1 MTIRQN
7 LFKFCDILEQI
18 LFEDVEKEYKSAV
31 AIVEYRDKWLLGI
44 ARNTGD
50 DRDGK
55 WVHPGGGIKKGETP
69 ERAAE
74 RECFEETGI
83 RCKAVGKAFSTDDKP
98 SVAFV
103 HCRATSGNQKFKPN
117 SEFSALGFFT
127 MAEIRNLKPLFKNVK
142 RLIQR
147 VR

>member
-1 MTIRQN
+1 MIIKPR
-7 LFKFCDILEQI
+7 LFKFSDILEHI
-18 LFEDVEKEYKSAV
+18 LYEDTEKEYKSAV
-31 AIVEYRDKWLLGI
+31 AIVEYRDRWLLGM

-50 DRDGK
+50 DRDSK

-69 ERAAE
+69 EKAAE

-83 RCKAVGKAFSTDDKP
+83 RCKAVGKAFSMSDRP
-98 SVAFV
+98 GVAFV
-103 HCRATSGNQKFKPN
+103 HCRATSGDQKFKPN

-127 MAEIRNLKPLFKNVK
+127 MAEIRHLKPLFKNVK
-142 RLIQR
+142 KLIES